1 MDEKYK
7 GVSMSKISV
16 VMPVYNGEKYLEESI
31 NSIIMQ
37 DYEDWE
43 LIIVNDASTDRTKEI
58 VNHYVES
65 DDRIRCIDNVVNSGI
80 SISLNAGFS
89 SATGEYYTWTS
100 DDNRYLRNA
109 LSVMSST
116 LDENADID
124 FVYTNSYVIDKNGVR
139 VGELDLQV
147 DLFYND
153 CYGACFMY
161 KREKA
166 ELIDGYNSDWS
177 LIQDYEYWLRLNQV
191 CKVKFL
197 KEYLYEYRMHPENL
211 TSTKSTKLLRQR
223 DELRFKMLDYIL
235 DNISEKY
242 YEPLFID
249 LCLKNRYRQ
258 EELIEKFFGGTEN
271 LPERL
276 EWIFSRKYETFDK
289 KYVIFG
295 CGDYGKK
302 TVELI
307 GKEHIAYFIDNN
319 KNRVGKTVSGISVL
333 EYNNFIAESDKY
345 ELIVAI
351 GSIHIQEVVNQLAED
366 DIRDFVTY
374 LELCMKHDELC

>member
-1 MDEKYK
+1 
-7 GVSMSKISV
+7 MSKISV

-37 DYEDWE
+37 EYEDWE
-43 LIIVNDASTDRTKEI
+43 LIIVNDASTDRTKDI
-58 VNHYVES
+58 IHHYVES

-80 SISLNAGFS
+80 SISLNTGFS
-89 SATGEYYTWTS
+89 NATGEYYTWTS
-100 DDNRYLRNA
+100 DDNRYLENA

-124 FVYTNSYVIDKNGVR
+124 FVYANSYVIDKNGVR
-139 VGELDLQV
+139 VGELDLQI
-147 DLFYND
+147 DFFYND

-161 KREKA
+161 RREKA
-166 ELIDGYNSDWS
+166 ELIDGYNPYWS

-223 DELRFKMLDYIL
+223 DELRFKMLDYII
-235 DNISEKY
+235 DNISEEY

-249 LCLKNRYRQ
+249 LCLKNRHRH
-258 EELIEKFFGGTEN
+258 EELIEKFFGGAEN

-276 EWIFSRKYETFDK
+276 EWIFSRKYETLNK
-289 KYVIFG
+289 EYVIFG

-319 KNRVGKTVSGISVL
+319 KDRVGKTVSGISVL
-333 EYNNFIAESDKY
+333 EYKNFIAENDKY
-345 ELIVAI
+345 GLIVAI

-374 LELCMKHDELC
+374 LELCMKYDELCQKRKC